1 VDNVNRYNNVGGS
14 NSKEKINRMKGTT
27 WVVSEV
33 KNGILKRVKSGT
45 HLKTTLEL
53 HATSKETP
61 EFQRGKRKT
70 NK

>member
-1 VDNVNRYNNVGGS
+1 
-14 NSKEKINRMKGTT
+14 MKGTT